1 MKCTSMNPVK
11 SEIGL
16 GRSPLRAIHL
26 QSGIVYGPVNS
37 RRLGLS
43 LGINLLPST
52 YKLCSFNCLYCQYGW
67 TNKPTLNLTHQIK
80 DLPKVEEISVAL
92 EGSLQEMIRQ
102 GSKVNSITFSGN
114 GEPTLH
120 PDLAV
125 IIERVKALRNTYFP
139 EAKLA
144 ILSNSSMVSKKE
156 VRDALE
162 MLDMR
167 VMKLDAGGEDL
178 LRQLNGPTPHLYLGE
193 IVSGLKKL
201 KDVIIQSLFVQGRV
215 TNADP
220 NNVREWVEKVKE
232 IQPILVQVYTLDR
245 VPAES
250 RLWKVNL
257 PTLQWIARQVY
268 WRAGVKAEVY

>member
-1 MKCTSMNPVK
+1 MKTENEKGRSSLKTMYLQ
-11 SEIGL
+11 SEI
-16 GRSPLRAIHL
+16 I
-26 QSGIVYGPVNS
+26 YGPVHS

-80 DLPKVEEISVAL
+80 DLPKVEEISVAF
-92 EGSLQEMIRQ
+92 ERSLQAMIRQ
-102 GSKVNSITFSGN
+102 GSKVDSITFSGN

-120 PDLAV
+120 PDLAA
-125 IIERVKALRNTYFP
+125 IIESTKALRKTYFP
-139 EAKLA
+139 QAKLA
-144 ILSNSSMVSKKE
+144 ILSNSSTVNRKE

-162 MLDMR
+162 MLDLR
-167 VMKLDAGGEDL
+167 IMKLDAGREDIL
-178 LRQLNGPTPHLYLGE
+178 HQLNRPTPPLYLGE
-193 IVSGLKKL
+193 IVGGLKKL
-201 KDVIIQSLFVQGRV
+201 REVILQSLFVQGRV

-220 NNVREWVEKVKE
+220 NSFRDWVEKVKE

-245 VPAES
+245 APAEK

-268 WRAGVKAEVY
+268 WQAGVRAKVY